1 MIRMG
6 PVFFIHLL
14 LMAPLLQ
21 HTEENEELGRQKPP
35 KRDEAVHHQEFCLSI
50 PEAPHSTSLVF
61 ETPQPTKSASKP
73 KLTKQKP
80 KSPKQPDVHRSP
92 ISGEE
97 NYPSA
102 GVPEIVPMRSPM
114 SGERNDPSAGVPEI
128 EPMIAPISLH
138 SPDVKV
144 SDGCYCKDQNKK
156 LSTEIYRVSSLIIH
170 YPSETCRSTEYIEI
184 LKDGRKVCV
193 MQFSLVTH
201 FLRFLSKPVPEQRST
216 ESPEISSTTH
226 QTTTAETSTSTHL
239 TIRTDGPPLL
249 SDSYMHNGPDGPK
262 GVGVNVKIHIEE
274 SHLMDSSGS
283 RFKDPTETCVTC
295 IHLVTWNNF
304 DLKDVQLVDVNFL
317 SSKCPALIL
326 LSVSLTDG
334 RHICMDSTHPE
345 FQQLLEKLEIKEP

>member
-73 KLTKQKP
+73 KLMKQKP
-80 KSPKQPDVHRSP
+80 KSPKQPDVH
-92 ISGEE
+92 
-97 NYPSA
+97 
-102 GVPEIVPMRSPM
+102 RSPM

-249 SDSYMHNGPDGPK
+249 SDSYMHYGPDGPK
-262 GVGVNVKIHIEE
+262 GVGVIVKIPKPQPNF
-274 SHLMDSSGS
+274 LMDSSGP
-283 RFKDPTETCVTC
+283 RFEGPTETCVTC
-295 IHLVTWNNF
+295 IHFVMWNNF

-317 SSKCPALIL
+317 SSNCPALIL

-334 RHICMDSTHPE
+334 RHICMDSLHPE
-345 FQQLLEKLEIKEP
+345 FQQFLEKLEIKEP